1 MGQREGF
8 VRARGLWGLAG
19 EGARRCRRA
28 LRSPVD
34 APALVSLQN
43 APEGAGWST
52 NGFGLGRPAPRPGL
66 PTPTAHSELA
76 AFGWAESGHWPACG
90 APGEGRGAGSRRPGP
105 LAPLVLEATEPGSI
119 NSPGRGR
126 GAG

>member
-1 MGQREGF
+1 MGQRDGF

-52 NGFGLGRPAPRPGL
+52 NGFGLGRPRTSA
-66 PTPTAHSELA
+66 
-76 AFGWAESGHWPACG
+76 WPPHPHC
-90 APGEGRGAGSRRPGP
+90 S
-105 LAPLVLEATEPGSI
+105 L
-119 NSPGRGR
+119 
-126 GAG
+126 